1 MCKGLGNWHARHC
14 LIRNRIWGG
23 YSYAR
28 AETLAHAYTKDS
40 VFTTP
45 WGRIVSAA
53 ETIAQSHQEFAA
65 GIERDVELP
74 LRNFVS
80 KNREMQAMTTIQ
92 GNLGSM
98 AKELEDAQEK
108 ADKLNRKG
116 GKASASKVEVA
127 TSKVE
132 MARSQWYSQ
141 APFVFEKL
149 QAVDE
154 TRLNHL
160 RDVLTQ
166 YQTHETDQVERSRVN
181 AEQTLNALLEVDT
194 TQEIRTFVNNTTR
207 GKAIV
212 EPRARAPA
220 NVASTGHHPAPAS
233 PALAP
238 DNASEHSGFN
248 DGSSGMS
255 ISCFW
260 S

>member
-1 MCKGLGNWHARHC
+1 MIILSPEVHA
-14 LIRNRIWGG
+14 
-23 YSYAR
+23 
-28 AETLAHAYTKDS
+28 AHTHTEDS

-45 WGRIVSAA
+45 WAKIVSAA

-74 LRNFVS
+74 LRNFAS
-80 KNREMQAMTTIQ
+80 KNREMQAMGTIQ

-108 ADKLNRKG
+108 ADKLNKKG

-127 TSKVE
+127 ASKVE
-132 MARSQWYSQ
+132 VASNQWHSQ

-166 YQTHETDQVERSRVN
+166 YQTHEADQVERSRVN
-181 AEQTLNALLEVDT
+181 AEKTLNALLEVDT
-194 TQEIRTFVNNTTR
+194 VQEIRTFVNNTTR
-207 GKAIV
+207 GKAKV
-212 EPRARAPA
+212 EPRPGAPVS
-220 NVASTGHHPAPAS
+220 VASTGNHPTPAS
-233 PALAP
+233 PAP

-255 ISCFW
+255 TL
-260 S
+260 